1 MNRSIVDALTLPRL
15 AVGQHA
21 ALLLLRLVTG
31 AFLIHGVWDNI
42 ESAER
47 MDEFARFLAKNGF
60 PLPSLMAPLSVWAQ
74 FFCGV
79 AFVLGAMTRW
89 AGLVCA
95 FNFVVACGMVHF
107 HQDFRGWWPALVLVL
122 IGLLLA
128 TLGPG
133 RHAVDTWL
141 LRRRRETLP
150 D

>member
-1 MNRSIVDALTLPRL
+1 MPFIDWLTLPRL
-15 AVGQHA
+15 AAGQHL

-42 ESAER
+42 ESAAR
-47 MDEFARFLAKNGF
+47 MDEFARFLAQNRF
-60 PLPSLMAPLSVWAQ
+60 PLPALMAPLSVWAQ

-95 FNFVVACGMVHF
+95 FNFAVACLMVHF
-107 HQDFRGWWPALVLVL
+107 SQDLRGWWPALVLVP

-133 RHAVDTWL
+133 RYAVDTWL
-141 LRRRRETLP
+141 LQRRRETLP
-150 D
+150 A